1 MGAKN
6 ICGKNCGQWKTLQK
20 NSRAAPEFIVNV
32 EEDFKQ
38 ERARLS
44 AYIYK
49 TQRILI

>member
-1 MGAKN
+1 ML
-6 ICGKNCGQWKTLQK
+6 KTFVKKFVVNKKKPEK

-38 ERARLS
+38 GRARLS